1 MKFNTKT
8 IHGGQHHDPSTGAV
22 MPPISN
28 NYICTKPGQPIGIM
42 NIAELQTYKNR
53 FRKCTSKYREWS
65 KRIGFSSGLAAT
77 DCLMRGLKA
86 GR

>member
-1 MKFNTKT
+1 
-8 IHGGQHHDPSTGAV
+8 
-22 MPPISN
+22 
-28 NYICTKPGQPIGIM
+28 M
-42 NIAELQTYKNR
+42 NIELQTYKNR

-86 GR
+86 GDEVIAMDDLYGGTYRLFTKIYIKIQV